1 MGAETLL
8 QRFIAGLFDH
18 RREILHDLLL
28 GVIDI
33 LELMNEEIVD
43 GLNVFGKEAHFHA
56 PWVIVARSIR
66 DAIAT

>member
-1 MGAETLL
+1 
-8 QRFIAGLFDH
+8 
-18 RREILHDLLL
+18 
-28 GVIDI
+28 
-33 LELMNEEIVD
+33 MNEEIVD